1 MGPLTLARR
10 TFGRAWNDRV
20 LGLAAEAGFWQLLS
34 LPPLLLAVLGTIG
47 YVGDAVG
54 RDTTASIR
62 DSLLHGASDLLTPS
76 VMTDVVRPTVDEIM
90 FRGRPDVISIGFLLS
105 LWSGSSAMATYVNTI
120 TIAYGQRELRSAVSS
135 RLLALR
141 LYVAQV
147 ITGIVL
153 LPSLVLGPD
162 LIARLLD
169 ADRHHLVSTLIT
181 TLFWP
186 VVAILSLAIL
196 TSLYHLA
203 PPIRTQWRHAVP
215 GALLAVLLWLVGS
228 YLLRM
233 YLELVF
239 GNELVYGSLAA
250 PVAALLFF
258 YITALAVLLG
268 AELNAALYEEAKA
281 RASAEPPPSGA
292 GPSGTGQGGRR
303 RWWRRSGPRPPESP
317 RANPVPHGVPGP
329 PDPAGPAGPARPP
342 AAPGSPTL
350 PGQGRS
356 DSPDR
361 PPPIVRSTPSP
372 ARPALDDGRLDPTP
386 PAPAGRRADP
396 ATPGGR
402 VGG

>member
-1 MGPLTLARR
+1 MRPLALARQ
-10 TFGRAWNDRV
+10 TVGRAWNDRI

-62 DSLLHGASDLLTPS
+62 DSVLRGASDLLTPS
-76 VMTDVVRPTVDEIM
+76 IVADVVRPTVDEII

-120 TIAYGQRELRSAVSS
+120 TIAYGQRELRSAVRS

-147 ITGIVL
+147 ITGVVL
-153 LPSLVLGPD
+153 LPALVLGPD

-169 ADRHHLVSTLIT
+169 SSRHHLVGFLLT

-186 VVAILSLAIL
+186 VVGLLSLTIL
-196 TSLYHLA
+196 TSLYHLS
-203 PPIRTQWRHAVP
+203 PPIRTKWRGAMP
-215 GALLAVLLWLVGS
+215 GALFAMALWVVGS

-239 GNELVYGSLAA
+239 GNELVYGSLGA

-268 AELNAALYEEAKA
+268 AELNAALYDNA
-281 RASAEPPPSGA
+281 RARAGAGTTPAGEPAGRPSRLRRWRRSRAGRGRGGARDAAGHAETAAAPERRDPPDPRTVPLPVVPAPPPLPPAAPAPPPPSG
-292 GPSGTGQGGRR
+292 GSV
-303 RWWRRSGPRPPESP
+303 
-317 RANPVPHGVPGP
+317 RA
-329 PDPAGPAGPARPP
+329 
-342 AAPGSPTL
+342 
-350 PGQGRS
+350 
-356 DSPDR
+356 
-361 PPPIVRSTPSP
+361 
-372 ARPALDDGRLDPTP
+372 
-386 PAPAGRRADP
+386 
-396 ATPGGR
+396 
-402 VGG
+402 